1 MKKTIVAL
9 FLTLLLTFFT
19 MTTVSAGS
27 VMDRILEKGEL
38 NVGIAG
44 TQPPFN
50 ALSKSGKIIGLDA
63 DLATLMAAAMEVKV
77 KFSTMP
83 FSDLLPA
90 LQQGK
95 IDIIL
100 SSMTMTLPRNKTVA
114 FVGPY
119 YISGKGILTKTKTIA
134 ALQSTAGLN
143 NPELRVAALKGSTS
157 QTFVEKGA
165 PKAKLVTTPTYD
177 DAIKMLIDDKID
189 AIIADLPF
197 CAVSAFR
204 YGDKGLTAGESR
216 LSFEPIG
223 IAVPEDPLLINWIEN
238 YLKLLN
244 GSGQMQL
251 LQNRWFK
258 DGTWI
263 QQLAD

>member
-1 MKKTIVAL
+1 MKKAIVAL
-9 FLTLLLTFFT
+9 ALASTLFFFT
-19 MTTVSAGS
+19 LTPVSAGP
-27 VMDRILEKGEL
+27 VMDRILEKGIL

-50 ALSKSGKIIGLDA
+50 AVSKSGEIIGLDA
-63 DLATLMAAAMEVKV
+63 DLANLMAGAMEVRV
-77 KFSTMP
+77 NFSTMP
-83 FSDLLPA
+83 FSELLPA

-100 SSMTMTLPRNKTVA
+100 SSMTMTLARNKKVA

-157 QTFVEKGA
+157 QVFIEKGA
-165 PKAKLVTTPTYD
+165 PKATLVTTPTYD

-204 YGDKGLTAGESR
+204 YADKGLTAGESR

-244 GSGQMQL
+244 GSGQLQV

-258 DGTWI
+258 DGAWI
-263 QQLAD
+263 KELAD